1 MKFIKNTRWTIWAK
15 IYGIW
20 EIHIW
25 HSTEGKD
32 NLINILEQKY
42 SQYFPWKQVSNK
54 TKKKLLKL
62 LS

>member
-32 NLINILEQKY
+32 NLINILEQNI
-42 SQYFPWKQVSNK
+42 VSTSLESK
-54 TKKKLLKL
+54 LSIKLKKNF
-62 LS
+62 